1 MSWYV
6 ASLRD
11 GDTHLV
17 REVHG
22 SDFDGSE
29 IDGSEIDGGEIDGGE
44 ANGGEVR
51 GLCGQ
56 RFRPLTRLAGQP
68 PDPLQVCRSCW
79 ESLRSSNA

>member
-22 SDFDGSE
+22 S
-29 IDGSEIDGGEIDGGE
+29 EIDGGE
-44 ANGGEVR
+44 ANGGEANGGEVR
-51 GLCGQ
+51 ALCGQ

-79 ESLRSSNA
+79 EELLSINA

>member
-6 ASLRD
+6 ASLGD

-17 REVHG
+17 REVN
-22 SDFDGSE
+22 D
-29 IDGSEIDGGEIDGGE
+29 SEIDGGEPAGR
-44 ANGGEVR
+44 EVR

-68 PDPLQVCRSCW
+68 PDPLQVCRSCRK
-79 ESLRSSNA
+79 SLYNINA